1 MKDLI
6 NILDLSVADID
17 DLIKVASDIKAHP
30 SKYADACR
38 GKTLATL
45 FFEPSTRTRLS
56 FEAAM
61 FGLGGNVLGFA
72 DGGKMSSA
80 SKGETVSDTARIV
93 SIYADIIAMRH
104 YIEGAPLAGGLAAK
118 VPVINA
124 GDGGHFHPTQTL
136 ADLYTI
142 SAECGRLNDL
152 TIGICGDL
160 KYGRTVHSLIAA
172 MSRYKNI
179 RFILISPKALSLPE
193 YVIREMDA
201 AGVKYVETASLTE
214 YMSELDVLY
223 MTRVQKERF
232 TPEELARGD
241 GDGYILNN
249 EALLNAKP
257 EMRILHPL
265 PRVDEISVEV
275 DRDARAK
282 YFEQA
287 EYGKFI
293 RMALILRLL
302 YSSDETASE
311 NVEAAQLKC
320 PNSRCIVAFEPEIE
334 RHAFRAPDGK
344 LRCLYC
350 DAALE

>member
-6 NILDLSVADID
+6 NILDLSISDID
-17 DLIKVASDIKAHP
+17 ELIKVATDIKAHP
-30 SKYADACR
+30 TKYADACR

-61 FGLGGNVLGFA
+61 YGLGGNVLGFA
-72 DGGKMSSA
+72 DGGRMSSA

-104 YIEGAPLAGGLAAK
+104 HIEGAPLAAGLAAR

-136 ADLYTI
+136 ADLLTI
-142 SAECGRLNDL
+142 SSECGRLNNL

-172 MSRYKNI
+172 MSRYQNI
-179 RFILISPKALSLPE
+179 RFILISPASLALPE
-193 YVIREMDA
+193 YVIREMNA
-201 AGVKYVETASLTE
+201 AGIEYVQTTSLTK

-232 TPEELARGD
+232 DADELAQDD
-241 GDGYILNN
+241 GEGYILNN
-249 EALLNAKP
+249 ETLSTAKP

-265 PRVDEISVEV
+265 PRVDEIAVEV
-275 DRDARAK
+275 DRDPRAK

-302 YSSDETASE
+302 YSSGKDESIKTLKAE
-311 NVEAAQLKC
+311 TKC
-320 PNSRCIVAFEPEIE
+320 PNDRCIVAVEPEIE
-334 RHAFRAPDGK
+334 RHAYLAPDGK

>member
-6 NILDLSVADID
+6 NILDLSTAEID
-17 DLIKVASDIKAHP
+17 ELIKVASDIKAHP
-30 SKYADACR
+30 TKYADACH

-61 FGLGGNVLGFA
+61 YGLGGHVLGFA
-72 DGGKMSSA
+72 DGGMSSA
-80 SKGETVSDTARIV
+80 SKGETVEDTARIV

-104 YIEGAPLAGGLAAK
+104 YLEGAPFAAGRAAR

-136 ADLYTI
+136 ADLFTI

-152 TIGICGDL
+152 TIGMCGDL

-179 RFILISPKALSLPE
+179 RFILISPASLALPE

-201 AGVKYVETASLTE
+201 AGIEYKQTTSLTE

-232 TPEELARGD
+232 SAEELAKGND
-241 GDGYILNN
+241 AGYILNN
-249 EALLNAKP
+249 ETLGTAKP

-265 PRVDEISVEV
+265 PRVDEIAVEV
-275 DRDARAK
+275 DRDPRAK
-282 YFEQA
+282 YFDQA

-302 YSSDETASE
+302 YSSDKENENNEIKSE
-311 NVEAAQLKC
+311 IKC
-320 PNSRCIVAFEPEIE
+320 TNSRCLTAAESEAE
-334 RHAFRAPDGK
+334 HLAYRAPDGS

-350 DAALE
+350 DSTLE

>member
-6 NILDLSVADID
+6 NILDLSISEID
-17 DLIKVASDIKAHP
+17 ELIKVASDIKAHP
-30 SKYADACR
+30 TKYADACH

-61 FGLGGNVLGFA
+61 YGLGGHVLGFA
-72 DGGKMSSA
+72 DGGMSSA
-80 SKGETVSDTARIV
+80 SKGETVEDTARIV

-104 YIEGAPLAGGLAAK
+104 YLEGAPCAAGLAAR

-136 ADLYTI
+136 ADLFTI

-172 MSRYKNI
+172 MSRYENI
-179 RFILISPKALSLPE
+179 RFILISPASLALPE
-193 YVIREMDA
+193 YVIHEMDA
-201 AGVKYVETASLTE
+201 AGIEYKQTTSLTE

-232 TPEELARGD
+232 SEEELAKGND
-241 GDGYILNN
+241 AGYILNN
-249 EALLNAKP
+249 ETLKTAKAD
-257 EMRILHPL
+257 MRILHPL
-265 PRVDEISVEV
+265 PRVDEIAVEV
-275 DRDARAK
+275 DRDPRAK
-282 YFEQA
+282 YFDQA

-302 YSSDETASE
+302 YSSNRE
-311 NVEAAQLKC
+311 NNVQTIKSDIKC
-320 PNSRCIVAFEPEIE
+320 SNSRCLTAAESEAE
-334 RHAFRAPDGK
+334 HLSYRAPDGS

-350 DAALE
+350 DAVLE